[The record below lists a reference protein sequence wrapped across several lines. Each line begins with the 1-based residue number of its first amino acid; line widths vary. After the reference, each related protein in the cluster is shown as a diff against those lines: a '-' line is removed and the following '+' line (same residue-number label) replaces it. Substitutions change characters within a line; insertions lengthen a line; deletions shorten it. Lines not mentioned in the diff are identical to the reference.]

1 MQISENYH
9 LCFASIFSLWQSP
22 ILTMQLPLFNS
33 LYAFHRLSRL
43 PFSATVNGFYVTI
56 IELLLTWQQNEQET
70 RLKRKVS
77 KHAPIP
83 NENFNF
89 PHMKQYRVKSNT
101 CLEIRKFSISLS
113 HIGKRVKGNSQKESP
128 FSISIFLSL

>member
-56 IELLLTWQQNEQET
+56 IELLLT
-70 RLKRKVS
+70 
-77 KHAPIP
+77 
-83 NENFNF
+83 
-89 PHMKQYRVKSNT
+89 
-101 CLEIRKFSISLS
+101 
-113 HIGKRVKGNSQKESP
+113 
-128 FSISIFLSL
+128 